1 MDYAKESLRLH
12 KEWKGKIQ
20 VVANVPVETKDDLS
34 LAYTPGVAQPCLEIQ
49 KDIEK
54 SYELTR
60 RWNMCLVVTDG
71 SAVLGLGDIGPE
83 AGMPVMEGKCVL
95 FKAFGDVDAFPLC
108 IKSHDVDEIVN
119 TIYMISGSFGG
130 VNLEDISAPRCFE
143 IERRLKEKLDIP
155 VFHDDQHGTAII
167 SGAGLPVSLPELV
180 EGAKTKIAP
189 IVSTAKSAMV
199 ICKMWDRKYKRIP
212 DLLVIEGPLAGGHL
226 GFSREDLSRYGA
238 DTKDVP
244 HTYHQDL
251 YDEEIRGIMKV
262 VKQFEEKYQKHI
274 PVAIAGGIYTRED
287 VEHAMELGA
296 DAVQVATRFV
306 TTEECDAPE
315 SYKQAYINAKAEDI
329 VITQSPVGMP
339 GRAIV
344 NPFLEK
350 ITAMKERGEKAKI
363 THCYQCLEHCD
374 PANIPYCITKALSN
388 AAEGALNDAL
398 LFCGSNAY
406 RADKIETVEAVVQD
420 LVGTV

>member
-1 MDYAKESLRLH
+1 MKALKIGDLTAKYPIIQGGMGVGISLH
-12 KEWKGKIQ
+12 
-20 VVANVPVETKDDLS
+20 S
-34 LAYTPGVAQPCLEIQ
+34 LAGAVAKAGGIGIISTAQIGFKDPEFLKSPMEANLRAIGEELKKAREIAPKGIIGFNIMVATRNYAQ
-49 KDIEK
+49 YVKEAVKAGADI
-54 SYELTR
+54 
-60 RWNMCLVVTDG
+60 
-71 SAVLGLGDIGPE
+71 
-83 AGMPVMEGKCVL
+83 
-95 FKAFGDVDAFPLC
+95 
-108 IKSHDVDEIVN
+108 
-119 TIYMISGSFGG
+119 
-130 VNLEDISAPRCFE
+130 
-143 IERRLKEKLDIP
+143 
-155 VFHDDQHGTAII
+155 II

-226 GFSREDLSRYGA
+226 GFSREDLSRY
-238 DTKDVP
+238 
-244 HTYHQDL
+244 
-251 YDEEIRGIMKV
+251 E
-262 VKQFEEKYQKHI
+262 KHI
-274 PVAIAGGIYTRED
+274 PVAIAGGIYTRAD

-315 SYKQAYINAKAEDI
+315 SYKQAYINATAEDI

-420 LVGTV
+420 LVGAV

>member
-1 MDYAKESLRLH
+1 
-12 KEWKGKIQ
+12 
-20 VVANVPVETKDDLS
+20 
-34 LAYTPGVAQPCLEIQ
+34 
-49 KDIEK
+49 
-54 SYELTR
+54 
-60 RWNMCLVVTDG
+60 
-71 SAVLGLGDIGPE
+71 
-83 AGMPVMEGKCVL
+83 
-95 FKAFGDVDAFPLC
+95 
-108 IKSHDVDEIVN
+108 
-119 TIYMISGSFGG
+119 
-130 VNLEDISAPRCFE
+130 
-143 IERRLKEKLDIP
+143 
-155 VFHDDQHGTAII
+155 
-167 SGAGLPVSLPELV
+167 
-180 EGAKTKIAP
+180 
-189 IVSTAKSAMV
+189 MV

-274 PVAIAGGIYTRED
+274 PVAIAGGIYTRAD

-315 SYKQAYINAKAEDI
+315 SYKQAYINATAEDI

-420 LVGTV
+420 LVGAV

>member
-1 MDYAKESLRLH
+1 MSIMKALKIGDLTAKYPIIQGGMGVGISLH
-12 KEWKGKIQ
+12 
-20 VVANVPVETKDDLS
+20 S
-34 LAYTPGVAQPCLEIQ
+34 LAGAVAKAGGIGIISTAQIGFKDPEFLKAPMEANLRAIGEELKKAREIAPKGIIGFNIMVATRNYAQ
-49 KDIEK
+49 YVKEAVKAGADI
-54 SYELTR
+54 
-60 RWNMCLVVTDG
+60 
-71 SAVLGLGDIGPE
+71 
-83 AGMPVMEGKCVL
+83 
-95 FKAFGDVDAFPLC
+95 
-108 IKSHDVDEIVN
+108 
-119 TIYMISGSFGG
+119 
-130 VNLEDISAPRCFE
+130 
-143 IERRLKEKLDIP
+143 
-155 VFHDDQHGTAII
+155 II

-274 PVAIAGGIYTRED
+274 PVAIAGGIYTRAD

-315 SYKQAYINAKAEDI
+315 SYKQAYINAKASTAPAASGSSGATTVKSI
-329 VITQSPVGMP
+329 SCSFAKATSLSNSITPIFTHSATSAIPALP
-339 GRAIV
+339 GAQYIFSTFGLFASFHAIACSLPPPPTIKIFICVFLLTPQTDRYLAGLPLSFFLFYLFIRDQV
-344 NPFLEK
+344 NGLRKQLPLCLLHNS
-350 ITAMKERGEKAKI
+350 AL
-363 THCYQCLEHCD
+363 QCLRSITLLYFHCF
-374 PANIPYCITKALSN
+374 L
-388 AAEGALNDAL
+388 
-398 LFCGSNAY
+398 
-406 RADKIETVEAVVQD
+406 
-420 LVGTV
+420 

>member
-1 MDYAKESLRLH
+1 M
-12 KEWKGKIQ
+12 
-20 VVANVPVETKDDLS
+20 
-34 LAYTPGVAQPCLEIQ
+34 
-49 KDIEK
+49 
-54 SYELTR
+54 
-60 RWNMCLVVTDG
+60 
-71 SAVLGLGDIGPE
+71 
-83 AGMPVMEGKCVL
+83 
-95 FKAFGDVDAFPLC
+95 
-108 IKSHDVDEIVN
+108 
-119 TIYMISGSFGG
+119 
-130 VNLEDISAPRCFE
+130 
-143 IERRLKEKLDIP
+143 
-155 VFHDDQHGTAII
+155 
-167 SGAGLPVSLPELV
+167 
-180 EGAKTKIAP
+180 
-189 IVSTAKSAMV
+189 
-199 ICKMWDRKYKRIP
+199 
-212 DLLVIEGPLAGGHL
+212 AGGHL

-274 PVAIAGGIYTRED
+274 PVAIAGGIYTRAD

-315 SYKQAYINAKAEDI
+315 SYKQAYINATAEDI

-420 LVGTV
+420 LVGAV

>member
-1 MDYAKESLRLH
+1 M
-12 KEWKGKIQ
+12 
-20 VVANVPVETKDDLS
+20 
-34 LAYTPGVAQPCLEIQ
+34 
-49 KDIEK
+49 
-54 SYELTR
+54 
-60 RWNMCLVVTDG
+60 
-71 SAVLGLGDIGPE
+71 
-83 AGMPVMEGKCVL
+83 
-95 FKAFGDVDAFPLC
+95 
-108 IKSHDVDEIVN
+108 
-119 TIYMISGSFGG
+119 
-130 VNLEDISAPRCFE
+130 
-143 IERRLKEKLDIP
+143 
-155 VFHDDQHGTAII
+155 
-167 SGAGLPVSLPELV
+167 
-180 EGAKTKIAP
+180 
-189 IVSTAKSAMV
+189 
-199 ICKMWDRKYKRIP
+199 
-212 DLLVIEGPLAGGHL
+212 
-226 GFSREDLSRYGA
+226 
-238 DTKDVP
+238 P

-398 LFCGSNAY
+398 MFSGSNAY
-406 RADKIETVEAVVQD
+406 RADQIETVEAVVQD
-420 LVGTV
+420 LVGAV

>member
-1 MDYAKESLRLH
+1 MLLAGMLWGAINGTWNEVTQALLDSAKES
-12 KEWKGKIQ
+12 
-20 VVANVPVETKDDLS
+20 VS
-34 LAYTPGVAQPCLEIQ
+34 
-49 KDIEK
+49 
-54 SYELTR
+54 
-60 RWNMCLVVTDG
+60 
-71 SAVLGLGDIGPE
+71 LGLTMLGI
-83 AGMPVMEGKCVL
+83 L
-95 FKAFGDVDAFPLC
+95 
-108 IKSHDVDEIVN
+108 
-119 TIYMISGSFGG
+119 SFW
-130 VNLEDISAPRCFE
+130 C
-143 IERRLKEKLDIP
+143 
-155 VFHDDQHGTAII
+155 
-167 SGAGLPVSLPELV
+167 
-180 EGAKTKIAP
+180 
-189 IVSTAKSAMV
+189 
-199 ICKMWDRKYKRIP
+199 
-212 DLLVIEGPLAGGHL
+212 
-226 GFSREDLSRYGA
+226 
-238 DTKDVP
+238 
-244 HTYHQDL
+244 
-251 YDEEIRGIMKV
+251 GIMKV

-274 PVAIAGGIYTRED
+274 PVAIAGGIYTRAD

-420 LVGTV
+420 LVGAV